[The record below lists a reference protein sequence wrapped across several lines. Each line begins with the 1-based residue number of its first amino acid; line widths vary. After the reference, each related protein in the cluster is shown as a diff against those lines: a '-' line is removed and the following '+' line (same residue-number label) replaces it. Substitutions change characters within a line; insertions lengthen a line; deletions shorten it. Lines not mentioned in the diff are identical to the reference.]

1 MSASQFSPHVPG
13 RLAIV
18 VAQFNQEVTDGLLTG
33 ARQALHELG
42 MDEGNITTVYVPGAW
57 ELPLACHQL
66 ALTGH
71 HQGIIALGA
80 VIRGETAHFEFIS
93 QECAR
98 GLGQVSLD
106 TGVPVGF
113 GVLTTD
119 TAQQA
124 LERSDPARKNK
135 GREVA
140 MAVVEMVALSQ
151 NQSLWA
157 SPDEF

>member
-1 MSASQFSPHVPG
+1 M
-13 RLAIV
+13 
-18 VAQFNQEVTDGLLTG
+18 
-33 ARQALHELG
+33 
-42 MDEGNITTVYVPGAW
+42 
-57 ELPLACHQL
+57 ACHQL
-66 ALTGH
+66 ALAGR

-98 GLGQVSLD
+98 GLGQVGLE

-119 TAQQA
+119 NGEQA

-140 MAVVEMVALSQ
+140 MAVVEMIALSQ
-151 NQSLWA
+151 TQSLWS

>member
-1 MSASQFSPHVPG
+1 MSASQFSPHVPDQI
-13 RLAIV
+13 AIV
-18 VAQFNQEVTDGLLTG
+18 VARFNSEITDGLLKG

-42 MDEGNITTVYVPGAW
+42 MEDDHITTVYVPGAW

-66 ALTGH
+66 ALAGR

-98 GLGQVSLD
+98 GLGQVGLE

-119 TAQQA
+119 NGEQA
-124 LERSDPARKNK
+124 LERSDPTRKNK

-140 MAVVEMVALSQ
+140 MAVVEMIALSQ
-151 NQSLWA
+151 TQSLWS